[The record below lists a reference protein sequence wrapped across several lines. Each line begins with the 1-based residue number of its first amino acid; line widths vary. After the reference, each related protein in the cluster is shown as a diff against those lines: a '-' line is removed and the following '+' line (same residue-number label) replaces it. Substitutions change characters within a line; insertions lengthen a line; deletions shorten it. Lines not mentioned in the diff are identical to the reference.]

1 MLSPAQE
8 WGGSIML
15 KGISKHVSTDLLWVL
30 ASMGHG
36 DDLIVVD
43 TNFPAQSVANQTV
56 SGKLVDMPG
65 FNTQDAI
72 RVILSLYPL
81 DTFVDDAVKRMEVVG
96 KPDEILDIHKEVQA
110 VIDEAEGKHWP
121 MKSLERFAFYEAAK
135 KSYAVVRT
143 GEGRPYGCF
152 ILKKGVIF
160 S

>member
-1 MLSPAQE
+1 
-8 WGGSIML
+8 ML
-15 KGISKHVSTDLLWVL
+15 KGISKHVSTDLLWTL

-43 TNFPAQSVANQTV
+43 TNFPAQSVANMTS
-56 SGKLVDMPG
+56 SGNLVEMPG
-65 FNTQDAI
+65 LNTQESLK
-72 RVILSLYPL
+72 VILSLYPL
-81 DTFVDDAVKRMEVVG
+81 DSYVDDAVKCMQVVG
-96 KPDEILDIHKEVQA
+96 KPDEVLEIHRQAQA

-121 MKSLERFAFYEAAK
+121 MQSLERFAFYEAAK
-135 KSYAVVRT
+135 NAYAVVRT

>member
-1 MLSPAQE
+1 
-8 WGGSIML
+8 ML
-15 KGISKHVSTDLLWVL
+15 KGISKHVSTDLLWTL

-43 TNFPAQSVANQTV
+43 TNFPAQSVANSTS

-65 FNTQDAI
+65 FNTQEALK
-72 RVILSLYPL
+72 VILSLYPL
-81 DTFVDDAVKRMEVVG
+81 DSYVDDAVKCMQVVG
-96 KPDEILDIHKEVQA
+96 KPDEVLEIHKQAQA
-110 VIDEAEGKHWP
+110 VIDEAEGRHWP
-121 MKSLERFAFYEAAK
+121 MRSLERFAFYEAAK
-135 KSYAVVRT
+135 KAYAVVRT

>member
-1 MLSPAQE
+1 
-8 WGGSIML
+8 ML
-15 KGISKHVSTDLLWVL
+15 KGISKHVSTDLLWTL

-43 TNFPAQSVANQTV
+43 TNFPAQSVANMTA
-56 SGKLVDMPG
+56 SGNLVEMPG
-65 FNTQDAI
+65 LDTQEAI

-81 DTFVDDAVKRMEVVG
+81 DSFVDDPVKRMEVVG
-96 KPDEILDIHKEVQA
+96 KPQEILEIHRQVQEA
-110 VIDEAEGKHWP
+110 IDAAEGKHIP
-121 MKSLERFAFYEAAK
+121 MVSLERFAFYEAAK

>member
-1 MLSPAQE
+1 
-8 WGGSIML
+8 ML
-15 KGISKHVSTDLLWVL
+15 KGISKHVSTELLWIL

-56 SGKLVDMPG
+56 SGTLVEMPG
-65 FNTQDAI
+65 FSTPEAI
-72 RVILSLYPL
+72 RVILGLYPL
-81 DTFVDDAVKRMEVVG
+81 DSFVPDPVKRMEVVG
-96 KPDEILDIHKEVQA
+96 KPDEILEIHKETQK
-110 VIDEAEGKHWP
+110 VIDEAEGKHLP
-121 MKSLERFAFYEAAK
+121 MAQLERYAFYEAAK